1 MQKMIFFWKEFWK
14 PFNRIK
20 HALPPLLNSHYLRFS
35 FQKHKLI
42 SMETV
47 KDLSI
52 YNSLTGEKARFE
64 PLHSGKVGMY
74 VCGPTLYSEP
84 HMGNMRT
91 FINFDLIY
99 RYLLKLGFQVK
110 YVRNITDA
118 GHITNSAGEAVDSIG
133 KAARLEQVQSLEIV
147 YKYNVKFQELN
158 RIYNLLP
165 PSIEPTATGHIQEQI
180 EIIEQIMKNGFA
192 YEVNGSVYFD
202 VRAYSEKFEYGI
214 LSGRKVDEL
223 AEETR
228 DLNAQD
234 EKRFFADFALWKKAN
249 PEDMQIWRSPWGDG
263 NPGWH
268 IECTAMSTK
277 YLGSQ
282 FDIHGGGMDL
292 KFPHHEDEIA
302 QNCGSL
308 GCNPARIW
316 MHANMLNVNGQKMS
330 KSLGNY
336 FLPKEIVEGTTDVF
350 EKAYAPEVIRFCMMQ
365 AHYRSTLDF
374 TSESLNAAEKGFTRL
389 QDAVAKL
396 ESLPTTNENTSSEVL
411 SLIPSFYQS
420 MNDDFNAP
428 KLIANLFEAARIIF
442 AIEEGKLVISQKDLT
457 VLKAE
462 MHSFIFDV
470 LGIRMEKAS
479 GASDEALNAAMD
491 LVLEMRKSA
500 RENKDWGTS
509 DKIRD
514 RLTEA
519 GIIVKDGKDGA
530 TWTVK

>member
-1 MQKMIFFWKEFWK
+1 ME
-14 PFNRIK
+14 N
-20 HALPPLLNSHYLRFS
+20 
-35 FQKHKLI
+35 HKKLQ
-42 SMETV
+42 
-47 KDLSI
+47 I
-52 YNSLTGEKARFE
+52 YNSLSGKKELFE
-64 PLHSGKVGMY
+64 PLHANHVGMY

-99 RYLLKLGFQVK
+99 RYLLHLGYKVK

-118 GHITNSAGEAVDSIG
+118 GHITNSAGQEEDSIG
-133 KAARLEQVQSLEIV
+133 KAARLEQMQSLEIV
-147 YKYNVKFQELN
+147 YKYNVKFQELQ

-180 EIIEQIMKNGFA
+180 EIIEQIIGNGYA
-192 YEVNGSVYFD
+192 YVVNGSVYFD
-202 VRAYSEKFEYGI
+202 TKKYMQDFNYGI

-223 AEETR
+223 ENETR
-228 DLNAQD
+228 TLNAQD

-277 YLGSQ
+277 YLGKH

-302 QNCGSL
+302 QSCGSF
-308 GCNPARIW
+308 GCNPAKYW

-330 KSLGNY
+330 KSFGNY
-336 FLPKEIVEGTTDVF
+336 FLPKEIIDGSTTLF
-350 EKAYAPEVIRFCMMQ
+350 KKAYPANVLRFFMMQ

-374 TSESLNAAEKGFTRL
+374 TETGLDASEKGFSRL
-389 QDAVAKL
+389 CDGIKL
-396 ESLPTTNENTSSEVL
+396 LDKITVSKQSSFDVNAL
-411 SLIPSFYQS
+411 VQNFYAA

-428 KLIANLFEAARIIF
+428 ILVAHLFDAVKHINLIND
-442 AIEEGKLVISQKDLT
+442 GKETISESDKILLTKEISSFVEVVLGLELT
-457 VLKAE
+457 VGSTDSK
-462 MHSFIFDV
+462 
-470 LGIRMEKAS
+470 
-479 GASDEALNAAMD
+479 LNPVMD
-491 LVLEMRKSA
+491 LVIELRQQA
-500 RENKDWGTS
+500 RENKDWITS

-514 RLTEA
+514 GLAAA
-519 GIIVKDGKDGA
+519 GIVIKDGKDGT
-530 TWTVK
+530 TWD

>member
-1 MQKMIFFWKEFWK
+1 ME
-14 PFNRIK
+14 N
-20 HALPPLLNSHYLRFS
+20 
-35 FQKHKLI
+35 HKKLQ
-42 SMETV
+42 
-47 KDLSI
+47 I
-52 YNSLTGEKARFE
+52 YNSLSGKKELFE
-64 PLHSGKVGMY
+64 PLHENHVGMY

-99 RYLLKLGFQVK
+99 RYLLHLGYKVK

-118 GHITNSAGEAVDSIG
+118 GHITNSAGQEEDSIG
-133 KAARLEQVQSLEIV
+133 KAARLEQMQSLEIV
-147 YKYNVKFQELN
+147 YKYNVKFQELQ

-180 EIIEQIMKNGFA
+180 EIIEQIIENGFA
-192 YEVNGSVYFD
+192 YVVNGSVYFD
-202 VRAYSEKFEYGI
+202 TKQYMQDFNYGI

-223 AEETR
+223 ENETR
-228 DLNAQD
+228 TLNAQD

-277 YLGSQ
+277 YLGKH

-302 QNCGSL
+302 QSCGSF
-308 GCNPARIW
+308 GCNPAKYW

-330 KSLGNY
+330 KSFGNY
-336 FLPKEIVEGTTDVF
+336 FLPKEIIDGSTTLF
-350 EKAYAPEVIRFCMMQ
+350 KKAYPANVLRFFMMQ

-374 TSESLNAAEKGFTRL
+374 TETALDASEKGFSRL
-389 QDAVAKL
+389 CDGIKL
-396 ESLPTTNENTSSEVL
+396 LDKITVSKQSSFDVNAL
-411 SLIPSFYQS
+411 VQNFYAA

-428 KLIANLFEAARIIF
+428 ILVAHLFDAVKHINLIND
-442 AIEEGKLVISQKDLT
+442 GKETISESDKILLTKEISSFVEVVLGLELT
-457 VLKAE
+457 VGSTDSK
-462 MHSFIFDV
+462 
-470 LGIRMEKAS
+470 
-479 GASDEALNAAMD
+479 LNPVMD
-491 LVLEMRKSA
+491 LVIELRQQA
-500 RENKDWGTS
+500 RENKDWITS

-514 RLTEA
+514 GLAAA
-519 GIIVKDGKDGA
+519 GIVIKDGKDGT
-530 TWTVK
+530 TWD

>member
-1 MQKMIFFWKEFWK
+1 MN
-14 PFNRIK
+14 PNT
-20 HALPPLLNSHYLRFS
+20 PLL
-35 FQKHKLI
+35 
-42 SMETV
+42 
-47 KDLSI
+47 I
-52 YNSLTGEKARFE
+52 YNSLSGEKEVFKPIIA
-64 PLHSGKVGMY
+64 GKVGMY

-99 RYLLKLGFQVK
+99 RYLLYLGYQVK

-133 KAARLEQVQSLEIV
+133 KAARVEQVQSLEIV
-147 YKYNVKFQELN
+147 YKYNVKFQDLQ

-165 PSIEPTATGHIQEQI
+165 PAIEPTATGHIQEQI
-180 EIIEQIMKNGFA
+180 EVIEKIIENGFA
-192 YEVNGSVYFD
+192 YVVNGSVYFD
-202 VRAYSEKFEYGI
+202 VRAYGEKFEYGI

-228 DLNAQD
+228 ELNAQE

-249 PEDMQIWRSPWGDG
+249 PDDMQIWRSPWGDG

-277 YLGSQ
+277 YLGDQ
-282 FDIHGGGMDL
+282 FDIHGGGLDL

-302 QNCGSL
+302 QSCGSV
-308 GCNPARIW
+308 GCNPANVW

-336 FLPKEIVEGTTDVF
+336 FLPKEIVDGTTEVF
-350 EKAYAPEVIRFCMMQ
+350 DKPYSPQVIRFCMMQ

-374 TSESLNAAEKGFTRL
+374 TPDSLNAAEKGFTRL
-389 QDAVAKL
+389 SEAYGKL
-396 ESLPTTNENTSSEVL
+396 GSLETADTSSQNVQAL
-411 SLIPSFYQS
+411 VDSLYKA

-428 KLIANLFEAARIIF
+428 MLVAGLFEAVKYINTVS
-442 AIEEGKLVISQKDLT
+442 EGKATITAADLELLT
-457 VLKAE
+457 KEFTGFV
-462 MHSFIFDV
+462 FDV
-470 LGIRMEKAS
+470 LGLSIEKSSAGS
-479 GASDEALNAAMD
+479 DGALTAAMD
-491 LVLEMRKSA
+491 LVLDMRKSA
-500 RENKDWGTS
+500 RENKDWSTS

-514 RLTEA
+514 RLAEA
-519 GIIVKDGKDGA
+519 GIVVKDGKDGVS
-530 TWTVK
+530 WTVK

>member
-1 MQKMIFFWKEFWK
+1 
-14 PFNRIK
+14 
-20 HALPPLLNSHYLRFS
+20 
-35 FQKHKLI
+35 
-42 SMETV
+42 MENQRN
-47 KDLSI
+47 LHI
-52 YNSLTGEKARFE
+52 YNSLSGKKEKFE
-64 PLHSGKVGMY
+64 PLHENHVGMY

-99 RYLLKLGFQVK
+99 RYFLHLGYKIK

-118 GHITNSAGEAVDSIG
+118 GHITNSAGQEVDSIG
-133 KAARLEQVQSLEIV
+133 AAARLEQMQSLEIV
-147 YKYNVKFQELN
+147 YKYNVKFQELQ

-180 EIIEQIMKNGFA
+180 EIIEQIIANGYA
-192 YEVNGSVYFD
+192 YVVNGSVYFD
-202 VRAYSEKFEYGI
+202 TKRYMQDFNYGI

-223 AEETR
+223 ENETR
-228 DLNAQD
+228 SLNAQD

-277 YLGSQ
+277 YLGKH

-302 QNCGSL
+302 QSCGSF
-308 GCNPARIW
+308 GCNPAKYW

-330 KSLGNY
+330 KSFGNY
-336 FLPKEIVEGTTDVF
+336 FLPKEIIEGSTDLF
-350 EKAYAPEVIRFCMMQ
+350 KKAYPANVVRFFMMQ

-374 TSESLNAAEKGFTRL
+374 TETALDAAEKGFARL
-389 QDAVAKL
+389 TDGIQLLEKLQVAN
-396 ESLPTTNENTSSEVL
+396 ESSFDVANLVS
-411 SLIPSFYQS
+411 SFYIA

-428 KLIANLFEAARIIF
+428 ILVASLFEAVKQINLVND
-442 AIEEGKLVISQKDLT
+442 GKASITQADKELL
-457 VLKAE
+457 LRE
-462 MHSFIFDV
+462 MLAFTQDV
-470 LGIRMEKAS
+470 LGLELSAVNNDSKLS
-479 GASDEALNAAMD
+479 PVMD
-491 LVLEMRKSA
+491 LVIELRQQA
-500 RENKDWGTS
+500 RANKDWPTS

-514 RLTEA
+514 MLAAA
-519 GIIVKDGKDGA
+519 GITIKDGKEG
-530 TWTVK
+530 TSWS